1 MPVLD
6 IPHVGRTLSLRRFGR
21 LGDWSARCL
30 PARTWAGRCLCA
42 ALDDLVIGVLDARAG
57 PPAPREL
64 AVAVL
69 VWPGNGL

>member
-1 MPVLD
+1 M
-6 IPHVGRTLSLRRFGR
+6 
-21 LGDWSARCL
+21 

-69 VWPGNGL
+69 VWPGNGLYGLY